1 MAFSLAREENN
12 IIKVVFNDAV
22 DFQQRVAAVDQ
33 VCQLV
38 QEGEV
43 VKLLVDLSHFEN
55 LMTLDEQ
62 EKFGIYLASQD
73 ELENAKVASVTA
85 HACSENVIVEA
96 VAFTNGYQVVNFH
109 SLKDAQAWLLGEF
122 N

>member
-1 MAFSLAREENN
+1 MAFSLAREESN
-12 IIKVVFNDAV
+12 IIKVIFKDAV

-38 QEGEV
+38 QEEEQ
-43 VKLLVDLSHFEN
+43 VKLLVDLTNFEN

-62 EKFGIYLASQD
+62 EKFGLYLASQD
-73 ELENAKVASVTA
+73 ALVSAKVASVTTNT
-85 HACSENVIVEA
+85 CSENVIVEA

-109 SLKDAQAWLLGEF
+109 SLSDAQSWLLGEF

>member
-1 MAFSLAREENN
+1 MAFSLAREESN
-12 IIKVVFNDAV
+12 IIKVIFKDAV

-38 QEGEV
+38 QEEEQ
-43 VKLLVDLSHFEN
+43 VKLLVDFTNFEN

-62 EKFGIYLASQD
+62 EKFGLYLASQD
-73 ELENAKVASVTA
+73 ALVSAKVASVTTNT
-85 HACSENVIVEA
+85 CSENVIVEA

-109 SLKDAQAWLLGEF
+109 SLSDAQSWLLGEF

>member
-1 MAFSLAREENN
+1 MAFSLAREENS
-12 IIKVVFNDAV
+12 IIKVIFKDSV

-33 VCQLV
+33 VCQLA
-38 QEGEV
+38 QEEELV
-43 VKLLVDLSHFEN
+43 RLLVDLTDFEN

-62 EKFGIYLASQD
+62 EKFGLYLASQ
-73 ELENAKVASVTA
+73 EALMNAKVASVTA
-85 HACSENVIVEA
+85 NTCSENVIVEA

-109 SLKDAQAWLLGEF
+109 SISDAQSWLLGEF

>member
-1 MAFSLAREENN
+1 MAFSLAREESN
-12 IIKVVFNDAV
+12 IIKVIFKDAV

-38 QEGEV
+38 QEEEQ
-43 VKLLVDLSHFEN
+43 VKLLVDFTNFEN

-62 EKFGIYLASQD
+62 EKFGLYLASQD
-73 ELENAKVASVTA
+73 ALVSAKVASVTTNT
-85 HACSENVIVEA
+85 CSENVIVEA

-109 SLKDAQAWLLGEF
+109 SLSDAQSWLLGKF